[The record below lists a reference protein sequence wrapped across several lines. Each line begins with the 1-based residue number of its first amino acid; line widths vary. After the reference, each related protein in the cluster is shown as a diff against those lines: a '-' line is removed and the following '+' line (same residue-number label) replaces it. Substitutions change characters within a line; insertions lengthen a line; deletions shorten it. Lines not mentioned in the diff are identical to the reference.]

1 MGKITG
7 FMEFDRQDRHYRPA
21 EERVKHWQEF
31 VEPLPPAELKKQAAR
46 CMDCGIPYC
55 HTGCPVNNQIPDWND
70 LVFRERWKVA
80 ALNLHST
87 NNFPEVTGRVCP
99 APCEA
104 SCTLNIDDN
113 PVTIKTIECAIAD
126 RAFEEGWVAP
136 QPAERKTGMKVAI
149 VGSGPAGLAAA
160 QQLARAGHEVHVYE
174 KSAKPG
180 GLLVY
185 GIPDFKLEKHI
196 VERRVKQMEAEG
208 VVFHCNTHVGKTIS
222 ATELKD
228 THDALLL
235 AGGSERPFDFFA
247 ESPGRDLD
255 GLVFAMTFLPQQNR
269 RVAGEPQNDEP
280 QIAAEGKHVIVI
292 GGGDTGSDC
301 IGTSFR
307 QGARSVTQLEIMPM
321 PPSKEN
327 KALSWPHWPLK
338 LRVSSSQ
345 AEGAKVEYSIST
357 IGFSGSNGKVE
368 KLLYTRVDNALKPV
382 PGSEGEL
389 PADLV
394 LFAMGFSGPVEIGLS
409 AGAGP
414 RRRSPRPLQGPR
426 RRRARLPHQGPQEGV
441 RGGRHAPRPVAR
453 RLGHPRGPPGR
464 PRHRQVPHGP
474 QRPAAVISR
483 VQCCEAALHR
493 FALASTAIDADGR
506 LGAIAL
512 SARLHPTIPRRIP
525 PPPPARTNWDACG
538 WATASLS
545 RTPDR

>member
-7 FMEFDRQDRHYRPA
+7 FMEFDRKDRGYRPVD
-21 EERVKHWQEF
+21 ERLKHWREF
-31 VEPLPPAELKKQAAR
+31 VEPLPPAEVKAQAAR

-70 LVFRERWKVA
+70 LVYRDRWPTA
-80 ALNLHST
+80 AINLHST

-126 RAFEEGWVAP
+126 KAFAEGWVAP
-136 QPAERKTGMKVAI
+136 QPAERKTGKRVAI

-174 KSAKPG
+174 KSATPG
-180 GLLVY
+180 GLLRY

-196 VERRVKQMEAEG
+196 VARRVQQMEAEG
-208 VVFHCNTHVGKTIS
+208 VVFHCNAHVGRTVS
-222 ATELKD
+222 ARELED
-228 THDALLL
+228 AHDALLL
-235 AGGSERPFDFFA
+235 AGGSEQPFDFFA
-247 ESPGRDLD
+247 SAPGRGLD

-269 RVAGEPQNDEP
+269 RLAGEPQKDEP
-280 QIAAEGKHVIVI
+280 QITAEGKHVIVI

-327 KALSWPHWPLK
+327 KPLSWPHWPLK

-357 IGFSGSNGKVE
+357 TGFAGSNGRIE
-368 KLLYTRVDNALKPV
+368 KLLYTRVDAALKPV
-382 PGSEGEL
+382 PGSEGAL

-394 LFAMGFSGPVEIGLS
+394 LLAMGFSGPVESDVVHELGL
-409 AGAGP
+409 
-414 RRRSPRPLQGPR
+414 
-426 RRRARLPHQGPQEGV
+426 GV
-441 RGGRHAPRPVAR
+441 VAR
-453 RLGHPRGPPGR
+453 GRFKGLEADERDYRIRGRKKVFAAGDMRRGQSLVVWAIREGR
-464 PRHRQVPHGP
+464 Q
-474 QRPAAVISR
+474 AA
-483 VQCCEAALHR
+483 H
-493 FALASTAIDADGR
+493 AIDKLLMGR
-506 LGAIAL
+506 SDL
-512 SARLHPTIPRRIP
+512 PR
-525 PPPPARTNWDACG
+525 
-538 WATASLS
+538 
-545 RTPDR
+545 